1 MNNRQPDGAGFAAT
15 SKFAHAHVLND
26 GSNSKTT
33 TSHDMNPGT
42 PRQGETS
49 WQADQVGQGKMQTSS
64 THGLILGDWEATRTR
79 GGGYDTLRLTVSRP
93 GDLCLTRRHR
103 HCQTL
108 QCKVV
113 RDLGTDNP
121 YRKGIPLLLK
131 TYVVEVRG
139 YPRPTSGNSQTP
151 LCVNREWGLP
161 THIARIDF
169 DTTTFQSPIM

>member
-42 PRQGETS
+42 PRQRETS

-64 THGLILGDWEATRTR
+64 THGLIPGDWEATRTR

-103 HCQTL
+103 HCQLCSARSYAISVPIT
-108 QCKVV
+108 CTGKVF
-113 RDLGTDNP
+113 RCFLRPMSWKLGNIQGRRLEIARHP
-121 YRKGIPLLLK
+121 F
-131 TYVVEVRG
+131 
-139 YPRPTSGNSQTP
+139 
-151 LCVNREWGLP
+151 CVNREWGLP